1 MFKAVTASCDYRL
14 FFVYCDLIFASSLP
28 HEGPIFILRFR
39 PSRTLVESFL
49 KHSKAD
55 ENR

>member
-14 FFVYCDLIFASSLP
+14 FFVYCDLIFALSFP
-28 HEGPIFILRFR
+28 HEGSIFILRFR
-39 PSRTLVESFL
+39 LSRTLVESFL